1 MIPSNEE
8 IFKRLNREQI
18 EYILL
23 NQSNYFRLVEEF
35 TNLQKVFDSDNLY
48 DKLMLWF
55 EMLISPLI
63 TIVQSIMNGS
73 MSMFSMLGFQKTFM
87 LWKDWFRWRELR
99 DKIRIWMSIVKSV
112 GGPYISTNDADY
124 HMFVYADAMV
134 RIQEGL
140 LFVLVSKKRTKGFK

>member
-1 MIPSNEE
+1 MIPNNEE

-18 EYILL
+18 QYILL
-23 NQSNYFRLVEEF
+23 NQSDYFKLVEEF
-35 TNLQKVFDSDNLY
+35 TNLQKVFNSDQIQ
-48 DKLMLWF
+48 DKIMLWI

-73 MSMFSMLGFQKTFM
+73 MSMFSILGFQKTFL
-87 LWKDWFRWRELR
+87 LWKDWFRWRELQ

-140 LFVLVSKKRTKGFK
+140 LFVLISKKRTKRFK

>member
-1 MIPSNEE
+1 MIPNNEE
-8 IFKRLNREQI
+8 IFKRLTREQI
-18 EYILL
+18 QYILL
-23 NQSNYFRLVEEF
+23 NQSDYFKLVEEF
-35 TNLQKVFDSDNLY
+35 TNLQKVFNADSLY

-73 MSMFSMLGFQKTFM
+73 MSIFSILGFQKTFL
-87 LWKDWFRWRELR
+87 LWKDWFRWRELQENL
-99 DKIRIWMSIVKSV
+99 RIWISIVKSV

-140 LFVLVSKKRTKGFK
+140 LFVLVSKKRTKRFK

>member
-1 MIPSNEE
+1 MIPNNEE
-8 IFKRLNREQI
+8 IFKRLTREQI
-18 EYILL
+18 QYILL
-23 NQSNYFRLVEEF
+23 NQSNYFKLVEEF
-35 TNLQKVFDSDNLY
+35 TNLQKVFNSDSLH
-48 DKLMLWF
+48 DKIMLWI

-73 MSMFSMLGFQKTFM
+73 MSMFSILGFQKTIL
-87 LWKDWFRWRELR
+87 LWKDWFRWKELQ
-99 DKIRIWMSIVKSV
+99 DKIRIWISIVKSV

-140 LFVLVSKKRTKGFK
+140 LFVLISKKRTKRFK